1 MDKIRAA
8 GGEIYAITSEP
19 QRLASQAQEAWELP
33 FESIGDPH
41 HEISQACR
49 ERGLLD
55 LFVNTETA
63 LMVNNADS
71 PDSRFSHPKGYF
83 QPGVLALAS
92 NGRVLYRWR
101 GRPTR
106 KNMGGATERP
116 TAAHVFEKLSGA
128 LAEASSASEPMDA
141 ELDASPALDSRGI
154 PWPLFVSVLVANG
167 WFIKPRT
174 FPFTPGG
181 RSVGQRFIR
190 AVLRIPIFIAAWAIA
205 LTQLPTL
212 WVGLAFLAWAAW
224 LTPKIRFINK
234 QFQNVP
240 KDD

>member
-1 MDKIRAA
+1 
-8 GGEIYAITSEP
+8 
-19 QRLASQAQEAWELP
+19 
-33 FESIGDPH
+33 
-41 HEISQACR
+41 
-49 ERGLLD
+49 
-55 LFVNTETA
+55 
-63 LMVNNADS
+63 
-71 PDSRFSHPKGYF
+71 
-83 QPGVLALAS
+83 
-92 NGRVLYRWR
+92 
-101 GRPTR
+101 
-106 KNMGGATERP
+106 MGGATERP
-116 TAAHVFEKLSGA
+116 TAAHVFENLSGA

-141 ELDASPALDSRGI
+141 ELDARPALDSRGI

-190 AVLRIPIFIAAWAIA
+190 AVLRIPILIAAWAIA

-240 KDD
+240 EDD